1 MSPPHTPAGQPPI
14 DDVLVAPTVVGKQLY
29 DLVAEEQGIQQAL
42 YALQAAL
49 DGAIKRG
56 EYQKVLARWGEAGEA
71 VTSSDVNPPG
81 ITY

>member
-1 MSPPHTPAGQPPI
+1 GLGPKKAYVATTTKKGNG
-14 DDVLVAPTVVGKQLY
+14 LV
-29 DLVAEEQGIQQAL
+29 

-56 EYQKVLARWGEAGEA
+56 DYQKVLARWGEAGEA